1 MANVRTRRATSV
13 WAALGLLGLAAC
25 GSAPS
30 AGSASRPAPSIA
42 ATLAPPA
49 SGAPPSAA
57 TPAVADF
64 SVVAYQG
71 DQVFGG
77 HDGHFSAVF
86 AAGRPVVLLYFAGL

>member
-1 MANVRTRRATSV
+1 VRMGRATSA

-30 AGSASRPAPSIA
+30 ARTTSPPVPSIA
-42 ATLAPPA
+42 TTLTPPA
-49 SGAPPSAA
+49 SAPPSAA

-77 HDGHFSAVF
+77 QDGHFSAVF
-86 AAGRPVVLLYFAGL
+86 AAGKPVVLLYFAGL